1 MDGWVCIGVDKYAKS
16 EYRKGTVILTSSNA
30 FIIILRL
37 KISLTNYSENKSDVI
52 CVLSWGERKSLSR
65 HKIFHTISKVNRD

>member
-1 MDGWVCIGVDKYAKS
+1 MDGWVCIGVDKYANS

-52 CVLSWGERKSLSR
+52 CFMRKKEKFIQAQDIPYNSQG
-65 HKIFHTISKVNRD
+65 

>member
-37 KISLTNYSENKSDVI
+37 KISLTNYSENKSDVNFF
-52 CVLSWGERKSLSR
+52 SFMRRKEKFIQAQDIPYNSQG
-65 HKIFHTISKVNRD
+65 